1 MKRFLSIILAL
12 ALVIAMIPATFAAEG
27 EAVELN
33 PEFVFVKGAVVGTAA
48 KPTDVSETAEFDK
61 TVSSGKWWY
70 SGLMEG
76 SFYSGTAL
84 DTTRMTLSASG
95 METVGANFIVFGLEV
110 DKEGMYIPEV
120 ATVSTTTTGLVDIY
134 LVHQDDFEVETMDK
148 NAVSPVYTA
157 IENASYDADATVKH
171 IISRD
176 TNSNSTDPVN
186 EAADE
191 VKLKKGKYWMIL
203 TIGRGQAA
211 SNYKSNRTFALVQS
225 LSLTR
230 QPWVSLSVESSEI
243 EAGSSTK
250 LTAIAE
256 NADATAANA
265 EISYSISPADVVSID
280 AEGNVT
286 GLKVG
291 NATITAKATI
301 GGVEYSDS
309 VTIKVNPIDKTHKF
323 IIGTNMMSDAA
334 MEAAGIS
341 TGELLKV
348 NVNNLEQYVDSLD
361 EIDESKGTSD
371 WAISPYG
378 GGRVFYLYPDHM
390 EWYVGKSRYGYC
402 GNGTTGTTPEVDT
415 RFVLQVDIKHNGIYD
430 VIADMLTGVTN
441 GTEADLYIISQE
453 EFTEKEN
460 LLFNGKIGASFIKTL
475 DRIGH
480 IDGVNLSANEA
491 EQYVGT
497 VTLSKGIH
505 YLIMH
510 LASDNPET
518 SAKTQQLFKLKSLTF
533 TESDGSFEEKEAAD
547 ITGNVSFATS
557 LDSKIQS
564 LPFGSEVEI
573 YAPETDS
580 DGNIFKCWTKNG
592 VFVSS
597 KATDTY
603 KVMTNTYLKA
613 VYAPA
618 GTAEGKVISFY
629 KENGEYFATVAA
641 DDGRAVLP
649 ETEPTLP
656 GFIFKGWFTA
666 DGEELK
672 AGDELTEKET
682 IAIAMFE
689 GRFTTTEAAKENEN
703 ISTNEKVNTAS
714 AKADKVN
721 VNGADNSAVFNT
733 EVVCTDTKGAVT
745 HWLRDGRVAS
755 YDAKYSYFVWDGT
768 QIYSSYAPI
777 EKKPLIL
784 IENRTID
791 GAAMIEYDRGNQT
804 IAEVGI
810 LFGSS
815 EKMTVDSCNSKA
827 SSQWNRAHGQF
838 SATPYGDEAYARGYL
853 IYGTA
858 GNYKVIY
865 TDAIEIQ

>member
-1 MKRFLSIILAL
+1 
-12 ALVIAMIPATFAAEG
+12 
-27 EAVELN
+27 
-33 PEFVFVKGAVVGTAA
+33 
-48 KPTDVSETAEFDK
+48 
-61 TVSSGKWWY
+61 
-70 SGLMEG
+70 
-76 SFYSGTAL
+76 
-84 DTTRMTLSASG
+84 
-95 METVGANFIVFGLEV
+95 
-110 DKEGMYIPEV
+110 
-120 ATVSTTTTGLVDIY
+120 
-134 LVHQDDFEVETMDK
+134 
-148 NAVSPVYTA
+148 
-157 IENASYDADATVKH
+157 
-171 IISRD
+171 
-176 TNSNSTDPVN
+176 
-186 EAADE
+186 
-191 VKLKKGKYWMIL
+191 
-203 TIGRGQAA
+203 
-211 SNYKSNRTFALVQS
+211 
-225 LSLTR
+225 
-230 QPWVSLSVESSEI
+230 
-243 EAGSSTK
+243 
-250 LTAIAE
+250 
-256 NADATAANA
+256 
-265 EISYSISPADVVSID
+265 
-280 AEGNVT
+280 
-286 GLKVG
+286 
-291 NATITAKATI
+291 
-301 GGVEYSDS
+301 
-309 VTIKVNPIDKTHKF
+309 
-323 IIGTNMMSDAA
+323 
-334 MEAAGIS
+334 
-341 TGELLKV
+341 
-348 NVNNLEQYVDSLD
+348 
-361 EIDESKGTSD
+361 
-371 WAISPYG
+371 
-378 GGRVFYLYPDHM
+378 
-390 EWYVGKSRYGYC
+390 
-402 GNGTTGTTPEVDT
+402 
-415 RFVLQVDIKHNGIYD
+415 
-430 VIADMLTGVTN
+430 
-441 GTEADLYIISQE
+441 
-453 EFTEKEN
+453 
-460 LLFNGKIGASFIKTL
+460 
-475 DRIGH
+475 
-480 IDGVNLSANEA
+480 
-491 EQYVGT
+491 
-497 VTLSKGIH
+497 
-505 YLIMH
+505 MH